1 MRNNKAETVCNTD
14 VAATK
19 DKQTIQRDGNG
30 VPAPA
35 GTATVRPWT
44 SDFLLPSIRFREP
57 NAPEDEKYIPG
68 HSAG

>member
-1 MRNNKAETVCNTD
+1 MRKNEAETVCNTNI
-14 VAATK
+14 AAANEK
-19 DKQTIQRDGNG
+19 HTIEPGGNG

-57 NAPEDEKYIPG
+57 SAPKIRP
-68 HSAG
+68 H